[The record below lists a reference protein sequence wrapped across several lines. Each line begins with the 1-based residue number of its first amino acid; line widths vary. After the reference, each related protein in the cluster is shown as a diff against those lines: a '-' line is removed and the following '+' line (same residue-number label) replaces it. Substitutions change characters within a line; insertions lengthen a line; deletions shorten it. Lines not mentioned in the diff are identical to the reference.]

1 MNVYVSSNS
10 QHVIFVDKPLK
21 LMLKCVLDTMK
32 LMIWIVVSKKERKTK
47 TGVLASLNYKTFCW
61 CGRVRFH
68 FKMKNINQNLHEFAK
83 NLRSDHNPWMFVN
96 HLKDAFE
103 VEIPHLLI

>member
-1 MNVYVSSNS
+1 MKTTPFCTFECLQMKRKYMNVYVSSNS

-21 LMLKCVLDTMK
+21 LMLKCVLDKMK

-68 FKMKNINQNLHEFAK
+68 
-83 NLRSDHNPWMFVN
+83 
-96 HLKDAFE
+96 LK
-103 VEIPHLLI
+103 